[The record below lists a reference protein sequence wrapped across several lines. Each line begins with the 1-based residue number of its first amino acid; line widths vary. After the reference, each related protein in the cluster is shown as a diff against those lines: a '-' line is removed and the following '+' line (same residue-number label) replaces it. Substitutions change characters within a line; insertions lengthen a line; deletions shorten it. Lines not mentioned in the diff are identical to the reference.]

1 MVACAVPLAVSAQT
15 APSQNPARP
24 PAAQAPATPPGQPA
38 LPRQTPGQTGV
49 GVSPAAATTP
59 QAPAQ
64 EPTLALV
71 KKRGQVLCGVNGEL
85 HGFSVV
91 DKQGRWSGFDVDF
104 CRSIAAATL
113 GDASKVKF
121 VPATATNRFDLLKSG
136 QIDLL
141 VRNTTITLRRSSGDT
156 GVRYAAVTYID
167 GQGFAVPKKAGI
179 KNLVQLDKARI
190 CVTRDTTYQQ
200 NTLDW
205 FAGLGMSV
213 RLVLFDKT
221 EATFAAFVAGECDA
235 VTQQSTGLVTAIVG
249 TGKADDYMVLP
260 EIISKEPH
268 GPYVRAGDNDWIDI
282 VRWTHNARL
291 EAEELGITS
300 QNLESFRN
308 TRSLPARR
316 LLGIDTGN
324 GKSLGLD
331 EQWAYRI
338 IAQVGNY
345 GESYDR
351 AFGAD
356 TPLKYGRGVNALW
369 TQGGVMYPLPMR

>member
-1 MVACAVPLAVSAQT
+1 MGA
-15 APSQNPARP
+15 
-24 PAAQAPATPPGQPA
+24 
-38 LPRQTPGQTGV
+38 
-49 GVSPAAATTP
+49 GVSPAAANQPTVP
-59 QAPAQ
+59 
-64 EPTLALV
+64 EPTLSLV

-91 DKQGRWSGFDVDF
+91 DRQGKWSGFDVDF

-121 VPATATNRFDLLKSG
+121 IQATATNRFDLLKSG
-136 QIDLL
+136 QLDLL
-141 VRNTTITLRRSSGDT
+141 VRNTTITLRRSTGDT
-156 GVRYAAVTYID
+156 GVRYAALTYID
-167 GQGFAVPKKAGI
+167 GQGFAVPKRLGI
-179 KNLVQLDKARI
+179 NNLAKLDKMRI

-200 NTLDW
+200 NTLDY
-205 FAGLGMSV
+205 FAGLGLSV

-221 EATFAAFVAGECDA
+221 EATFEAFLAGACDA

-249 TGKADDYMVLP
+249 TGKADDYLVLP

-268 GPYVRAGDNDWIDI
+268 GPYVRTGDDAWIDI

-308 TRSLPARR
+308 SRSLAVRR
-316 LLGIDTGN
+316 LLGVDTGN

-345 GESYDR
+345 GESYER
-351 AFGAD
+351 YFGAD
-356 TPLKYGRGVNALW
+356 SPLRYARGVNALW